1 MRIEGQ
7 KAGVEGHVNGVLN
20 FYGILYRARSQYIAV
35 RILRVNPVS
44 PENWK
49 VSGRVL
55 RKGKVIEVK
64 TERSSMKENFLYRTF
79 TSCKFALQIGWKIN
93 RKRVILELLKWIFVY
108 VDYLVISCVLIRFI
122 LDMAMKRTSFGKMMM
137 YVWSVIAL
145 GALLEMFGRFF
156 EVYIKPVTD
165 VELYDGINK
174 MLYDKACQV
183 DMHCFE
189 DSDFYNEYMMA
200 VSQAHIRLPDTL
212 QGVCQI
218 LARFAAMIGAAV
230 IIYQIDQFAIL
241 FTIFPILGNFVFYG
255 ILNSRVFRMEREN
268 IVFQRM
274 ADYVNRTLHLGEYA
288 KEIRMTNVFRLL
300 KKQYDR
306 AVEAIQKVIGRYS
319 IGNMILFWLFQY
331 FTFTLLQEGA
341 VLYAGYRVLV
351 SGTMAFAQMAVI
363 QTTMN
368 SNTWTLI
375 EFADSVMAVVKN
387 GLYLEQTWN
396 FMQYEPAIPEDQ
408 DGLIPEL
415 PIQSVEFEHV
425 SFGYKE
431 GGYVL
436 RDIHFKIEANQ
447 SIALAGYNGA
457 GKSTL
462 MKLLMR
468 LYDPDEGRILVN
480 GIDIREYQVKAY
492 RELFATAFQN
502 GRIFADTIEEN
513 ILMGRHTEKEKDKEK
528 VRRALELAD
537 IYEEVERQPL
547 REKTILTREFSKEGV
562 VFSGGQNQKILAARA
577 FAKNSPIA
585 VFDEPSSALDPI
597 AEYHLFENIREYGKD
612 KILFFISHRLSSV
625 RDADIVFYMKNGRI
639 QERGSH
645 SDLMSRNGEYASL
658 YRLQAE
664 NYRS

>member
-1 MRIEGQ
+1 M
-7 KAGVEGHVNGVLN
+7 KDSFV
-20 FYGILYRARSQYIAV
+20 YRVFA
-35 RILRVNPVS
+35 
-44 PENWK
+44 
-49 VSGRVL
+49 
-55 RKGKVIEVK
+55 
-64 TERSSMKENFLYRTF
+64 
-79 TSCKFALQIGWKIN
+79 SCKFALQIGWKIN
-93 RKRVILELLKWIFVY
+93 RKRVIMELLQWVFVY
-108 VDYLVISCVLIRFI
+108 IDWLVVSCVLIRFI
-122 LDMAMKRTSFGKMMM
+122 LDMAMKRTSFGKMML
-137 YVWSVIAL
+137 YVWSVVAL
-145 GALLEMFGRFF
+145 EALLEIFSRFF
-156 EVYIKPVTD
+156 ETYVKPITD
-165 VELYDGINK
+165 VELYAGINK

-183 DMHCFE
+183 DMLCFE
-189 DSDFYNEYMMA
+189 DSEFYNEYMMA
-200 VSQAHIRLPDTL
+200 VSQAHIKLPDTL
-212 QGVCQI
+212 QGACQI
-218 LARFAAMIGAAV
+218 VARFVAMIGATV
-230 IIYQIDQFAIL
+230 IIYQIDRFAIL

-255 ILNSRVFRMEREN
+255 ILNSRIFRMEKEN

-274 ADYVNRTLHLGEYA
+274 ADYVNRTIHLGEYA

-306 AVEAIQKVIGRYS
+306 AVNAIQKVIGRYS

-375 EFADSVMAVVKN
+375 GFADSVMTVVKN
-387 GLYLEQTWN
+387 GLYLEQTRN
-396 FMQYEPAIPEDQ
+396 FLEYEPAIPEDQ

-415 PIQSVEFEHV
+415 PIRSVEFEHV
-425 SFGYKE
+425 SFGYKKRAE
-431 GGYVL
+431 ADFQSNRGSVYVL
-436 RDIHFKIEANQ
+436 KDINFKIEGNQ
-447 SIALAGYNGA
+447 SVALAGYNGA

-513 ILMGRHTEKEKDKEK
+513 ILMGRHTEEDKDKEK
-528 VRRALELAD
+528 VRRALKLAD
-537 IYEEVERQPL
+537 MYEEVENQPL

-577 FAKNSPIA
+577 FAKESPIA

-597 AEYHLFENIREYGKD
+597 AEYQLFENIREYGKD
-612 KILFFISHRLSSV
+612 RMLFFISHRLSSV
-625 RDADIVFYMKNGRI
+625 RDANIVFYMKNGRI

-645 SDLMSRNGEYASL
+645 GELMSRNGEYASL

-664 NYRS
+664 NYQF